1 MFLFLNIFAL
11 LLMPHK
17 PQIFYSSTWPAF
29 GQGMPA
35 WYLIGV
41 WAHTCVCVYVH
52 THFSCSSETPKMS
65 NDLESSRVTVGQL
78 KWAYSSE
85 NCAYTY
91 MSKCFMYFDSVV
103 VSPFLDP
110 FSFMKFSVCMNC
122 VQVSGRHRLPHDR
135 NNEGVKLFSESPMNM
150 HKVLGVEVW
159 GLLHFLSDG
168 IITLG
173 WNCWVFSGFLRK
185 KCYIL
190 NFSSSKPVELLSIVL
205 SAYVY
210 SAK

>member
-1 MFLFLNIFAL
+1 
-11 LLMPHK
+11 
-17 PQIFYSSTWPAF
+17 
-29 GQGMPA
+29 
-35 WYLIGV
+35 
-41 WAHTCVCVYVH
+41 
-52 THFSCSSETPKMS
+52 
-65 NDLESSRVTVGQL
+65 
-78 KWAYSSE
+78 
-85 NCAYTY
+85 

-168 IITLG
+168 ITTLD
-173 WNCWVFSGFLRK
+173 
-185 KCYIL
+185 
-190 NFSSSKPVELLSIVL
+190 
-205 SAYVY
+205 
-210 SAK
+210 